1 FNDKQIELVETFA
14 DQAVIAIEN
23 TRLLGELRE
32 SLQQQTATADVL
44 KVISSS
50 PGELEPVFEAMLTN
64 AIQLC
69 NAKFGTLNLYD
80 GDAFRIMAVHNVP
93 HAFAETRLHELIRP
107 HPRGGH
113 AQMLRTKEV
122 VHIEDIRKGQ
132 AYLEGDP
139 AVVAVSDL
147 GGARTIVLV
156 PMLKEDKLIGTINI
170 YRQEVLAFTDK
181 QIDLVKNFAA
191 QAVIAIENARLLNEL
206 RESLQQQTATADVLK
221 VISRST
227 FDLKTVLNTLV
238 ESSARLCEAYD
249 SAIMQPDGE
258 RLLLL
263 AHYGPISVDS
273 LPLSRG
279 TVAGRT
285 FLDGR
290 ILHIAD
296 LQRETQEYPESSE
309 YARRWGF
316 HAILCVP
323 LMREGVAIGVIGL
336 RRTEPQPFT
345 ERQVALLQ
353 TFADQAVIAIENARL
368 LNELREALEQ
378 QTATSEVLKVISSSP
393 GELEPVFN
401 AMLEN
406 ATRIC
411 EAKFGLLYEHD
422 GNAFCMK
429 AHLGAD
435 PTYLKHMPTGS
446 FRPDPETLLAQV
458 KRAGQVVQIKD
469 LANTRGYAQR
479 VPIMVAAVELGKVR
493 TFLGVPMIKDGALV
507 GAILLYR
514 QEVRLFTDKQIELI
528 RNFASQ
534 AVIAIESTGL
544 VSELR
549 ESLQQQ
555 TATADVLKVISRSTF
570 DLHTVLQTLVE
581 SAATLCDAEKTIIT
595 RQKDGVFYR
604 AESYGFSREFIDY
617 VRNIPI
623 TADRGSAFG
632 RALLEGRAVHIPDV
646 KADAEYTL
654 LEGQRLGD
662 YRTALAVPMLREGVA
677 IGVLSLTRSEVRP
690 FTEKQIELA
699 STFSDQAA

>member
-309 YARRWGF
+309 YAQRWGF

-345 ERQVALLQ
+345 ERQGALLQ
-353 TFADQAVIAIENARL
+353 NFADQAGIAIENVRLFNSVEARTR
-368 LNELREALEQ
+368 ELSESLEQ

-393 GELEPVFN
+393 GELKPVFDSVL
-401 AMLEN
+401 AN
-406 ATRIC
+406 ATQLC
-411 EAKFGLLYEHD
+411 EASHGAMWIREGDGLR
-422 GNAFCMK
+422 NVAFHGTLPE
-429 AHLGAD
+429 AFHELWHAGSVIRAD
-435 PTYLKHMPTGS
+435 
-446 FRPDPETLLAQV
+446 A
-458 KRAGQVVQIKD
+458 
-469 LANTRGYAQR
+469 
-479 VPIMVAAVELGKVR
+479 
-493 TFLGVPMIKDGALV
+493 GVPVARSIRERRLV
-507 GAILLYR
+507 IVEDLK
-514 QEVRLFTDKQIELI
+514 EDK
-528 RNFASQ
+528 S
-534 AVIAIESTGL
+534 
-544 VSELR
+544 
-549 ESLQQQ
+549 
-555 TATADVLKVISRSTF
+555 
-570 DLHTVLQTLVE
+570 
-581 SAATLCDAEKTIIT
+581 
-595 RQKDGVFYR
+595 
-604 AESYGFSREFIDY
+604 
-617 VRNIPI
+617 
-623 TADRGSAFG
+623 
-632 RALLEGRAVHIPDV
+632 
-646 KADAEYTL
+646 
-654 LEGQRLGD
+654 
-662 YRTALAVPMLREGVA
+662 YRTGEPLARGAV
-677 IGVLSLTRSEVRP
+677 
-690 FTEKQIELA
+690 
-699 STFSDQAA
+699 